1 MKILCASFIALSVF
15 AAQNA
20 PNRPEFDAVSVKVVD
35 RSSLGRGGGARTT
48 GGPGT
53 SDPGRFSDPADTM
66 MGLLLR
72 AFGVE
77 SGQIIYPDWRNG
89 NFYAVTATMPP
100 DTTKA
105 QFQAMLQKLLAERF
119 HLVVHHET
127 RDFPA
132 YELVIDKG
140 GPKLREAIPP
150 PGDASVPTG
159 PRRIVS
165 YAGVGNITMEQQ
177 TTEELAKQLA
187 MALGN
192 GQRIQT
198 QDLTLSLPRVV
209 DKTGLTGRYTFTME
223 FSQPGPPGF
232 TPGPESPAAD
242 LQDLFVT
249 LRQQLGLRLNK
260 TAAVP
265 VDVIVVDSVDKVPV
279 AN

>member
-1 MKILCASFIALSVF
+1 MKILFASLVALSAF

-20 PNRPEFDAVSVKVVD
+20 TNQPKFEVASVKVVD
-35 RSSLGRGGGARTT
+35 RSSLGRGGGVRTT

-66 MGLLLR
+66 MGLLMK
-72 AFGVE
+72 AFDVE
-77 SGQIIYPDWRNG
+77 SGRIVYPGWNNG
-89 NFYAVTATMPP
+89 AFYGVVATMPP

-105 QFQAMLQKLLAERF
+105 QFQAMLQNLLVERF
-119 HLVVHHET
+119 HLAVHHEM

-140 GPKLREAIPP
+140 GPKLKESTSQP
-150 PGDASVPTG
+150 DDG
-159 PRRIVS
+159 PRPDGRRRFVM
-165 YAGVGNITMEQQ
+165 YVGVGQITMKEQ
-177 TTEELAKQLA
+177 TTGDLAKQLA

-198 QDLTLSLPRVV
+198 QDLTLPVPRVV
-209 DKTGLTGRYTFTME
+209 DRTGLTGKYTFDVE

-232 TPGPESPAAD
+232 TPGPETPAAD
-242 LQDLFVT
+242 LPDLFVT
-249 LRQQLGLRLNK
+249 LRTQLGLRLNK
-260 TAAVP
+260 TAGVP
-265 VDVIVVDSVDKVPV
+265 VDVIVVDSVDRIPV